1 MFAIQ
6 CVLCQG
12 GNVYNIQKTNTFW
25 SICWHFF
32 SVSTTNKI
40 FVKFCLKNWRMKRK
54 KIKAN
59 AHTNSPSERATKNGI
74 KCHIHSVWKNKYYYI
89 AVVLCGKL
97 AARFFFSL
105 PDFSVHH
112 KRKIFHV
119 WFIFILLALNCF
131 ELFCVVLP
139 LHGFFHAADDFF
151 SCLCARASNSV
162 TSFCLKAVAFRHLFL
177 EYKHFFAFFAE
188 A

>member
-1 MFAIQ
+1 MCFVSRRKRLQYTKNKYFLVDMLALFFGIDHKQ
-6 CVLCQG
+6 NFCQVLF
-12 GNVYNIQKTNTFW
+12 K
-25 SICWHFF
+25 
-32 SVSTTNKI
+32 K
-40 FVKFCLKNWRMKRK
+40 LKNEAKK

-151 SCLCARASNSV
+151 SCAR
-162 TSFCLKAVAFRHLFL
+162 L
-177 EYKHFFAFFAE
+177 
-188 A
+188 